1 MQDPLNAQLLLK
13 TFGVVPKKD
22 LGQNF
27 IVRRTALDQ
36 VIAAASLE
44 DQDLILEIGAG
55 LGALTLEL
63 ARQSR
68 EVFAVEYDAR
78 LIPILHKILE
88 GLSNV
93 SIIHG
98 DILQLD
104 LTEILGQR
112 RYKIVANIPYQITS
126 LLIRRLMESQS
137 PAQRVVLTIQ
147 REVAERIVAK
157 PGDLSLLALSVQ
169 VFGQPKIHS
178 YIPAAA
184 FYPQPKVDSSVLT
197 IDMFAQPQIDADEI
211 DQFFRIV
218 KAGFSQKRKQLR
230 NALSGGLRV
239 SSQVAEEIMHGA
251 NLSPSRR
258 AQELDLSEWQRLFES
273 FNARQKN

>member
-1 MQDPLNAQLLLK
+1 MQDPLNAQSLLK
-13 TFGVVPKKD
+13 DFGVVPKKD

-27 IVRRTALDQ
+27 IVRREALDQ

-44 DQDLILEIGAG
+44 DQELILEIGAG

-78 LIPILHKILE
+78 LIPILHTVLE
-88 GLSNV
+88 GLKNV

-104 LTEILGQR
+104 LMQILGQR
-112 RYKIVANIPYQITS
+112 HYKVVANIPYQITS
-126 LLIRRLMESQS
+126 NLIRRLMEARS
-137 PAQRVVLTIQ
+137 PAQRVILTIQ

-157 PGDLSLLALSVQ
+157 PGNLSLLALSVQ

-178 YIPAAA
+178 HIPAAA

-197 IDMFAQPQIDADEI
+197 IDMFSQPQIH
-211 DQFFRIV
+211 
-218 KAGFSQKRKQLR
+218 
-230 NALSGGLRV
+230 
-239 SSQVAEEIMHGA
+239 VA
-251 NLSPSRR
+251 
-258 AQELDLSEWQRLFES
+258 
-273 FNARQKN
+273 